1 MSDLTL
7 EEFLDRFPE
16 FSDKNEYPLSKIE
29 YRLKMAVKFCSNI
42 PFYDEDTKKHVQG
55 LHVAHFLAAG
65 GPASASGSGAA
76 PGAGSLGVV
85 TGKSVD
91 GASVSYDSTTAAE
104 EGAGFW
110 NATAYGREFWQLM
123 QMFGAGGIQL

>member
-16 FSDKNEYPLSKIE
+16 FSDQNDYPTSKIE
-29 YRLKMAVKFCSNI
+29 YRLKMAVKFCSDI
-42 PFYDEDTKKHVQG
+42 PFYDEETKKHVQG
-55 LHVAHFLAAG
+55 LHVAHFLVVG
-65 GPASASGSGAA
+65 GPVRASGSGVS
-76 PGAGSLGVV
+76 PGITSLGVV

-91 GASVSYDSTTAAE
+91 GASVSYDSTTASE
-104 EGAGFW
+104 VGAGFW

-123 QMFGAGGIQL
+123 QVFGAGAFQL